1 MNKVELGTVVS
12 TRGVADWV
20 EEKNQDVR
28 RIGSVRCLQRHASG
42 DWGKVCVEDWEAN
55 NQSLKDGTRLL
66 SSYELDGRDIWIIT
80 EWDRSVTTIL
90 FPEEY

>member
-1 MNKVELGTVVS
+1 VTQIEIGQVVTTS
-12 TRGVADWV
+12 GVAEWV
-20 EEKNQDVR
+20 EEKPVQR
-28 RIGSVRCLQRHASG
+28 RIGAGRALQRHQSG
-42 DWGKVCVEDWEAN
+42 DWGKVCPEDWELN

-66 SSYELDGRDIWIIT
+66 SSYEVDGRRLWVIT